1 MKKISI
7 LSLLIALFLCSCG
20 KEYLVTV
27 PTGSTSAA
35 TIFETTEGA
44 AMAVNGL
51 NKLMNRQ
58 WISSQGYNGEGTIR
72 LYFGDYPG
80 ETMYVA
86 NLTGW
91 VNTING
97 EYHANNNDTRDN
109 YAWHYYYMLI
119 GNANSILANIDACTG
134 LETEKEYI
142 KAQALCYRAYAYMN
156 LIQLYAVR
164 WCDSADGAADG
175 VVLRID
181 TSTDPLPL
189 STQAQVYKQ
198 IYDDLD
204 EAITL
209 FKSSGINRSA
219 AWEMGLDVAYAIYAR
234 TAITKQDYAKALE
247 MAGLARAS
255 YPLMSVADYKKGFC
269 KPTSEWIWYLYGT
282 ETETLYYYSYFAYV
296 AYNAAASQVRSYPK
310 CINREYFEKIP
321 ATDIRKSLFLDP
333 TGYTY
338 TTSTGK
344 ASAALQTYAHTYC
357 TTNFGADFASNG
369 TAFAY
374 MQFKVQTDGQPGI
387 GHLNLF
393 RSSEMLLIEAEA
405 EYFLNHPT
413 NAQNLLV
420 ELNKTS
426 GRDPSYACSKTGED
440 LLKEIKFYR
449 AIELWGEGFNWFDLK
464 RWKDPLTRHA
474 HADGG
479 NYIASMAVSYPATGD
494 GSRNEWT
501 WVIPRRETDYNPLI
515 KK

>member
-1 MKKISI
+1 MKKITI
-7 LSLLIALFLCSCG
+7 LSFLIALVLCGCG
-20 KEYLVTV
+20 KDYLITV

-35 TIFETTEGA
+35 TIFETTDGA
-44 AMAVNGL
+44 AMAINGL

-58 WISSQGYNGEGTIR
+58 WIGTQGYNGEGTIK
-72 LYFGDYPG
+72 LFYGDYPG

-97 EYHANNNDTRDN
+97 EYHANNNDTRAR

-119 GNANSILANIDACTG
+119 GNANTILDQIDNCEG
-134 LETEKEYI
+134 LETEKQFI
-142 KAQALCYRAYAYMN
+142 KAQALTYRAYAYMN

-164 WCDSADGAADG
+164 WCDSENGNANG

-181 TSTDPLPL
+181 TSVDPMPL
-189 STQAQVYKQ
+189 ATQAQVYKQ

-209 FKSSGINRSA
+209 FKASGINRSDK
-219 AWEMGLDVAYAIYAR
+219 WQVGLEVAYATYAR

-247 MAGLARAS
+247 MAGLARAG
-255 YPLMSVADYKKGFC
+255 YPLMSVADYKKGFNA
-269 KPTSEWIWYLYGT
+269 PTSEWIWYLYGC
-282 ETETLYYYSYFAYV
+282 ETETLYYYGYFAYV
-296 AYNAAASQVRSYPK
+296 GYNAAASQVRSYPK

-321 ATDIRKSLFLDP
+321 DTDIRKSLFLDP
-333 TGYTY
+333 TGYTW

-344 ASAALQTYAHTYC
+344 ASTALQNYAHTYAQ
-357 TTNFGADFASNG
+357 TNFNNDFASNG
-369 TAFAY
+369 TAFAW
-374 MQFKVQTDGQPGI
+374 MQFKIATDGQPGI

-426 GRDPSYACSKTGED
+426 GRDPSYACSKTGDD

-449 AIELWGEGFNWFDLK
+449 GIELWGEGFNWFDLK
-464 RWKDPLTRHA
+464 RWKDPLTRHTY
-474 HADGG
+474 ADGG
-479 NYIASMAVSYPATGD
+479 NFIASMAVSYPATGAN
-494 GSRNEWT
+494 SRNEWT
-501 WVIPRRETDYNPLI
+501 WVIPKQETDYNPLI
-515 KK
+515 TK

>member
-1 MKKISI
+1 MKKISV
-7 LSLLIALFLCSCG
+7 LSLLIAIVLCSCS
-20 KEYLVTV
+20 KDYLITA

-58 WISSQGYNGEGTIR
+58 WISTQGYNGEGTIK
-72 LYFGDYPG
+72 LFFGDYPG

-119 GNANSILANIDACTG
+119 ANANSIIENIEQCTG
-134 LETEKEYI
+134 LDNEKAFI
-142 KAQALCYRAYAYMN
+142 KAQALTYRAYAYMN
-156 LIQLYAVR
+156 LIQLYSVR
-164 WCDSADGAADG
+164 WVDSNNGSAPG
-175 VVLRID
+175 VVLRVD
-181 TSTDPLPL
+181 TSTDPMPL
-189 STQAQVYKQ
+189 ATQAEVYQK

-204 EAITL
+204 DAISLYT
-209 FKSSGINRSA
+209 SSGLKRSNEY
-219 AWEMGLDVAYAIYAR
+219 EMGIEVAYATYAR
-234 TAITKQDYAKALE
+234 AALNRQDYSKALE
-247 MAGLARAS
+247 MAGKARAG
-255 YPLMSVADYKKGFC
+255 YPLMSVADYKNGFC

-282 ETETLYYYSYFAYV
+282 ETETLFYYSYFAYV
-296 AYNAAASQVRSYPK
+296 GYNAAASQVRSYPK

-321 ATDIRKSLFLDP
+321 NTDIRKSLFLDP
-333 TGYTY
+333 TGYSY
-338 TTSTGK
+338 TTTTGK
-344 ASAALQTYAHTYC
+344 ASAKLQEYAHTYC

-369 TAFAY
+369 TAYAY

-405 EYFLNHPT
+405 EYFLKHEA

-420 ELNKTS
+420 ALNKTS
-426 GRDPSYACSKTGED
+426 GRDPSYACSKTGIE
-440 LLKEIKFYR
+440 LLNEIKFYR

-464 RWKDPLTRHA
+464 RWKDPLVRNTYEN
-474 HADGG
+474 GG
-479 NYIASMAVSYPATGD
+479 NYIASMAVSYPATGEN
-494 GSRNEWT
+494 SRNEWT
-501 WVIPRRETDYNPLI
+501 WVIPKRETDYNPMI
-515 KK
+515 YK